1 VSIFSVICLLDASL
15 LDGWKLTAG
24 RLKVFGR
31 DLKSSENRSTGLS
44 AATKVKFGPFCL
56 DFERRE
62 LSRMG
67 AIVPL
72 GHRAIELLC
81 ALVAAKGA
89 LVTKDEL
96 LRLVWPGLTV
106 EENNLQ
112 VQISALRKALQS
124 GDDARDCVVTV
135 PGRGYRFIG
144 VQPPGDAEQAGADH
158 LPPDKPSIV
167 VLPFD
172 NLSGDPE
179 QQYFSDGIADDIAA
193 DLSKLSG
200 LLVIARNSALVYRG
214 RAVKVQE
221 VSRELSVRYVLQGS
235 VRKVGSRVRIV
246 IQLIDGQTGAQLCA
260 ERYDR
265 ELTDIFTV
273 QDEVTTQIV
282 SALAVTLTQGDQRR
296 LQRKDTDNL
305 EAYDNYLRGRQL
317 VFQRSTMAVEE
328 ARPLLERAIA
338 LDPQVAQ
345 AYTMLACTHILDHA
359 NGWHDAGGKSLERAR
374 EFAQMAVARDG
385 DDPEA
390 HWALGWTLLL
400 GRQHDQAMAEVRTA
414 LRCDPN
420 FALAHSLL
428 GQVLYY
434 SGRPAEALQ
443 PLATAFRLD
452 PNNHEDPHLHY
463 LAQAYFCMG
472 RYEDAA
478 AVLKRRI
485 VRKPDT
491 DMSRILLA
499 SCYGHLGRAEEARS
513 LWLDALRINP
523 GYSLEHRRRVL
534 PYKDPADFEH
544 MVEGL
549 RKAGVPM

>member
-1 VSIFSVICLLDASL
+1 M
-15 LDGWKLTAG
+15 
-24 RLKVFGR
+24 
-31 DLKSSENRSTGLS
+31 S

-56 DFERRE
+56 DFDRRE
-62 LSRMG
+62 LSCMG
-67 AIVPL
+67 AVVPL

-112 VQISALRKALQS
+112 VQISAVRKALQS
-124 GDDARDCVVTV
+124 GDDAQDYVVTV

-144 VQPPGDAEQAGADH
+144 VQPPGDAERAGADQ

-179 QQYFSDGIADDIAA
+179 QQYFSDGIADDITA

-246 IQLIDGQTGAQLCA
+246 IQLIDGQRGAQLWA

-265 ELTDIFTV
+265 ELTDIFAV

-296 LQRKDTDNL
+296 LQRKDTDNI
-305 EAYDNYLRGRQL
+305 EAYDHFLRGRQL

-338 LDPQVAQ
+338 LDPQFAQ

-400 GRQHDQAMAEVRTA
+400 GRQHDQAMAEVRMA

-434 SGRPAEALQ
+434 SGRPAEALR

-513 LWLDALRINP
+513 LWQDALRISP

-544 MVEGL
+544 IVDGL
-549 RKAGVPM
+549 RKVGLPM

>member
-1 VSIFSVICLLDASL
+1 L
-15 LDGWKLTAG
+15 
-24 RLKVFGR
+24 
-31 DLKSSENRSTGLS
+31 GLS
-44 AATKVKFGPFCL
+44 AVTRITFGPFCL
-56 DFERRE
+56 DVERRE

-67 AIVPL
+67 AVVPL

-81 ALVAAKGA
+81 VLVAAKGA

-112 VQISALRKALQS
+112 VQISTLRKALHL
-124 GDDARDCVVTV
+124 GDNAQDYVVTV

-144 VQPPGDAEQAGADH
+144 LPSSADADH
-158 LPPDKPSIV
+158 AEAGQVAPDKPSIV

-193 DLSKLSG
+193 DLSKVSG

-221 VSRELSVRYVLQGS
+221 VSRELEVRYVLQGS
-235 VRKVGSRVRIV
+235 VRKVGNRVRIV
-246 IQLIDGQTGAQLCA
+246 IQLIDGPTGAQLWA

-265 ELTDIFTV
+265 ELTDIFAV
-273 QDEVTTQIV
+273 QDEVSTHIV
-282 SALAVTLTQGDQRR
+282 SALAVTLTQGERRR

-317 VFQRSTMAVEE
+317 VFQRSAKAVEE

-338 LDPQVAQ
+338 LDLQFAQ

-359 NGWHDAGGKSLERAR
+359 NGWHDAGGRSLETAQ
-374 EFAQMAVARDG
+374 ELAQMAVARDG
-385 DDPEA
+385 GDPEA

-400 GRQHDQAMAEVRTA
+400 GRQHERAMAEVRTA

-434 SGRPAEALQ
+434 SGRAAEALQ

-452 PNNHEDPHLHY
+452 PNNEQDPHLHY
-463 LAQAYFCMG
+463 LAQAYVCMG

-491 DMSRILLA
+491 DMSRVLLA
-499 SCYGHLGRAEEARS
+499 ACYGHLGQAEEART
-513 LWLDALRINP
+513 LWQEAIRISP

-544 MVEGL
+544 VADGL
-549 RKAGVPM
+549 RKAGLQV

>member
-1 VSIFSVICLLDASL
+1 
-15 LDGWKLTAG
+15 
-24 RLKVFGR
+24 
-31 DLKSSENRSTGLS
+31 LS
-44 AATKVKFGPFCL
+44 AVSKIRFGPFCL

-67 AIVPL
+67 AVVPL

-89 LVTKDEL
+89 VVTKDEL
-96 LRLVWPGLTV
+96 LRLVWPGVTV

-112 VQISALRKALQS
+112 VQISAVRKALHA
-124 GDDARDCVVTV
+124 GDDAADYVVTV

-144 VQPPGDAEQAGADH
+144 LRVADDVGHAEG
-158 LPPDKPSIV
+158 PDKPSIV

-179 QQYFSDGIADDIAA
+179 QQYFNDGIADDIAA
-193 DLSKLSG
+193 DLSKVSG
-200 LLVIARNSALVYRG
+200 LLVIARNSALAYRD
-214 RAVKVQE
+214 RSVKVQE
-221 VSRELSVRYVLQGS
+221 VSRELGVRYVLQGS
-235 VRKVGSRVRIV
+235 VRKVGNRVRIV
-246 IQLIDGQTGAQLCA
+246 IQLIDGHTSVQLWA

-265 ELTDIFTV
+265 ELTDIFAV
-273 QDEVTTQIV
+273 QDEISMHIV
-282 SALAVTLTQGDQRR
+282 SALAVTLTHGERRR
-296 LQRKDTDNL
+296 LQRKETDNL
-305 EAYDNYLRGRQL
+305 EAYDSYLRGRQL
-317 VFQRSTMAVEE
+317 VFQRSAKAVEE
-328 ARPLLERAIA
+328 ARPLLNRAIA
-338 LDPQVAQ
+338 LDPQFAQ
-345 AYTMLACTHILDHA
+345 AYTMLASTHILDHA
-359 NGWHDAGGKSLERAR
+359 NGWHDAGGRSLETAQ
-374 EFAQMAVARDG
+374 ELAQMAVARDG
-385 DDPEA
+385 DDPAA
-390 HWALGWTLLL
+390 HEVLGWTFLL
-400 GRQHDQAMAEVRTA
+400 GRQHKRAMAEVRTA

-420 FALAHSLL
+420 FARAYSLL

-434 SGRPAEALQ
+434 SGRAAEALQ

-452 PNNHEDPHLHY
+452 PNNEEDPHLHY

-491 DMSRILLA
+491 DMSRVLLA
-499 SCYGHLGRAEEARS
+499 ACYGHLGRNEEART
-513 LWLDALRINP
+513 LWQEALRISP

-544 MVEGL
+544 VVDGL
-549 RKAGVPM
+549 RKAGLQV

>member
-1 VSIFSVICLLDASL
+1 
-15 LDGWKLTAG
+15 
-24 RLKVFGR
+24 
-31 DLKSSENRSTGLS
+31 LS
-44 AATKVKFGPFCL
+44 AATRITFGPFCL

-67 AIVPL
+67 AVVPL

-81 ALVAAKGA
+81 ALAAAKGA

-112 VQISALRKALQS
+112 VQISAVRKALHA
-124 GDDARDCVVTV
+124 GEDAQDYVLTV

-144 VQPPGDAEQAGADH
+144 APVSAEASQIA
-158 LPPDKPSIV
+158 PDKPSIV

-172 NLSGDPE
+172 NLSGDPD

-200 LLVIARNSALVYRG
+200 LVVIARNSALAYRG
-214 RAVKVQE
+214 RTIRVQE
-221 VSRELSVRYVLQGS
+221 VSRELEVRYVLQGS
-235 VRKVGSRVRIV
+235 IRKVGNRVRIV
-246 IQLIDGQTGAQLCA
+246 IQLIDGHTGAQQWA

-265 ELTDIFTV
+265 ELTDIFAV
-273 QDEVTTQIV
+273 QDEVAAQIV
-282 SALAVTLTQGDQRR
+282 SALAVTLTQGERLRLRR
-296 LQRKDTDNL
+296 KETDNL

-317 VFQRSTMAVEE
+317 VFQRSAKAIAE

-338 LDPQVAQ
+338 LDPQFAQ

-359 NGWHDAGGKSLERAR
+359 NGWHDASGKSLERAN
-374 EFAQMAVARDG
+374 ELAHTAVARDG

-390 HWALGWTLLL
+390 HWALGWALLL
-400 GRQHDQAMAEVRTA
+400 ARQHERAMAEVRTA

-434 SGRPAEALQ
+434 SGRAAEALR

-452 PNNHEDPHLHY
+452 PNNEQDPHLHY
-463 LAQAYFCMG
+463 LAQAYVCMG

-491 DMSRILLA
+491 DMSRVLLA
-499 SCYGHLGRAEEARS
+499 SCYGHLGRADEARS
-513 LWLDALRINP
+513 LWQEALAINP
-523 GYSLEHRRRVL
+523 AYSLEHRRRVL
-534 PYKDPADFEH
+534 PYKDRADFDH
-544 MVEGL
+544 VVDGL
-549 RKAGVPM
+549 HKAGLPV

>member
-1 VSIFSVICLLDASL
+1 M
-15 LDGWKLTAG
+15 
-24 RLKVFGR
+24 
-31 DLKSSENRSTGLS
+31 S
-44 AATKVKFGPFCL
+44 AATKINFGPFCL
-56 DFERRE
+56 DVERRE
-62 LSRMG
+62 LSQMG
-67 AIVPL
+67 TVVPL

-81 ALVAAKGA
+81 SLVAAKGA

-112 VQISALRKALQS
+112 VQISALRKALHS
-124 GDDARDCVVTV
+124 ADDTQDYVVTV

-144 VQPPGDAEQAGADH
+144 LQGSGDSEHAEARQIA
-158 LPPDKPSIV
+158 PDKPSIV

-193 DLSKLSG
+193 DLSKLSS
-200 LLVIARNSALVYRG
+200 LLVIARNSALAYRG

-221 VSRELSVRYVLQGS
+221 VSRELEVRYVLQGS
-235 VRKVGSRVRIV
+235 VRKVGNRVRIV
-246 IQLIDGQTGAQLCA
+246 IQLIDGHTGAQLWA

-265 ELTDIFTV
+265 ELTDIFAM
-273 QDEVTTQIV
+273 QDDVSTHIV
-282 SALAVTLTQGDQRR
+282 SALAVTLTQGERRR
-296 LQRKDTDNL
+296 LQRQDTDNL

-317 VFQRSTMAVEE
+317 VFQRSAKAVEE

-338 LDPQVAQ
+338 LDPQFAQ

-359 NGWHDAGGKSLERAR
+359 NGWHDGGGRSLETAQ
-374 EFAQMAVARDG
+374 ELAQMAVTRDG

-390 HWALGWTLLL
+390 HWALGWALLL
-400 GRQHDQAMAEVRTA
+400 GRQHDRAMAEVRTA

-434 SGRPAEALQ
+434 SGRAAEALQ

-452 PNNHEDPHLHY
+452 PNNEQDPHLHY
-463 LAQAYFCMG
+463 LAQAYVCMG

-491 DMSRILLA
+491 DMSRVLLA
-499 SCYGHLGRAEEARS
+499 ACYGHLGRADEART
-513 LWLDALRINP
+513 LWQDALRVSP

-544 MVEGL
+544 VVDGL
-549 RKAGVPM
+549 RKAGLQV

>member
-1 VSIFSVICLLDASL
+1 
-15 LDGWKLTAG
+15 
-24 RLKVFGR
+24 
-31 DLKSSENRSTGLS
+31 LS
-44 AATKVKFGPFCL
+44 AATRIKFGPFCL

-62 LSRMG
+62 LSRTG
-67 AIVPL
+67 SVVPL

-96 LRLVWPGLTV
+96 MRLVWPGLTV

-112 VQISALRKALQS
+112 VQISAVRKALQS
-124 GDDARDCVVTV
+124 GDDAQGYVVTV

-144 VQPPGDAEQAGADH
+144 PPGSADAGHAEAGQVA
-158 LPPDKPSIV
+158 PDKPSII

-200 LLVIARNSALVYRG
+200 LVVIARNSALVYRG
-214 RAVKVQE
+214 RAIKVQE
-221 VSRELSVRYVLQGS
+221 VSRELEVRYVLQGS
-235 VRKVGSRVRIV
+235 VRKVGNRVRIV
-246 IQLIDGQTGAQLCA
+246 IQLIDGHTGAQLWA

-265 ELTDIFTV
+265 ELIDIFAV
-273 QDEVTTQIV
+273 QDEVATQIV
-282 SALAVTLTQGDQRR
+282 SALAVTLTQGEQRR

-317 VFQRSTMAVEE
+317 VFQRSTRAVEE
-328 ARPLLERAIA
+328 ARPLLERAID
-338 LDPQVAQ
+338 LDPQFAQ

-359 NGWHDAGGKSLERAR
+359 NGWHDAGGRSLKKAQEL
-374 EFAQMAVARDG
+374 AQMAVARDG

-400 GRQHDQAMAEVRTA
+400 GRQHDRAMAEVRTA
-414 LRCDPN
+414 LLYDPN
-420 FALAHSLL
+420 FALAYSLL

-434 SGRPAEALQ
+434 SGRSGEALH

-452 PNNHEDPHLHY
+452 PNNDQDPHLHY

-491 DMSRILLA
+491 DMSRVLLA
-499 SCYGHLGRAEEARS
+499 ACCGHLGRVEEARS
-513 LWLDALRINP
+513 LWQEALAINP
-523 GYSLEHRRRVL
+523 GYSLEYRRRVL
-534 PYKDPADFEH
+534 PYKDPADFER
-544 MVEGL
+544 VVDGL
-549 RKAGVPM
+549 RKAGLPP

>member
-1 VSIFSVICLLDASL
+1 LGGTLNVLKTGALALSPVSRI
-15 LDGWKLTAG
+15 T
-24 RLKVFGR
+24 
-31 DLKSSENRSTGLS
+31 
-44 AATKVKFGPFCL
+44 FGPFCL

-67 AIVPL
+67 AVVPL

-106 EENNLQ
+106 EENNLP
-112 VQISALRKALQS
+112 VQISAVRKALHAD
-124 GDDARDCVVTV
+124 DDAQDYVVTV

-144 VQPPGDAEQAGADH
+144 HPAAGEAGHAEA
-158 LPPDKPSIV
+158 PDKPSIV

-193 DLSKLSG
+193 DLSKLSS
-200 LLVIARNSALVYRG
+200 LVVIAQSSAAAYRG

-221 VSRELSVRYVLQGS
+221 ISRELEVRYLLQGS
-235 VRKVGSRVRIV
+235 VRKVGNRVRIV
-246 IQLIDGQTGAQLCA
+246 IQLIDGQTGAQLWA

-265 ELTDIFTV
+265 ELTDIFAV
-273 QDEVTTQIV
+273 QDEVAANIV
-282 SALAVTLTQGDQRR
+282 SALVVTLTQGERQRLR
-296 LQRKDTDNL
+296 RKETNSLD
-305 EAYDNYLRGRQL
+305 AYDNYLRGRQL
-317 VFQRSTMAVEE
+317 VFQRSTNAVKE

-338 LDPQVAQ
+338 LDPQFTQ

-359 NGWHDAGGKSLERAR
+359 NGWHDAGERSLEK
-374 EFAQMAVARDG
+374 AQELAKMAVARDG

-390 HWALGWTLLL
+390 HWALGWALLL
-400 GRQHDQAMAEVRTA
+400 GRQHDRAMAEVRTA

-420 FALAHSLL
+420 FALAYSLL

-434 SGRPAEALQ
+434 SGRAAESLQ

-452 PNNHEDPHLHY
+452 PNNEQDPHLHY

-491 DMSRILLA
+491 DMSRVLLA
-499 SCYGHLGRAEEARS
+499 SCFGHLGRLEEARS
-513 LWLDALRINP
+513 LWQEVLAINP
-523 GYSLEHRRRVL
+523 AYSVEHRRRVL
-534 PYKDPADFEH
+534 PYKNRADFEQ
-544 MVEGL
+544 VVDGL
-549 RKAGVPM
+549 HKAGLQV

>member
-1 VSIFSVICLLDASL
+1 LGGALNV
-15 LDGWKLTAG
+15 
-24 RLKVFGR
+24 LK
-31 DLKSSENRSTGLS
+31 TIPGLS
-44 AATKVKFGPFCL
+44 AVTRIKFGPFCL

-62 LSRMG
+62 LSRLG
-67 AIVPL
+67 AVVPL
-72 GHRAIELLC
+72 GHRATEVLC
-81 ALVAAKGA
+81 ALVAARGA

-96 LRLVWPGLTV
+96 MKLVWPGLTV

-112 VQISALRKALQS
+112 VQISSVRKALQC
-124 GDDARDCVVTV
+124 GDDAPDYVVTV

-144 VQPPGDAEQAGADH
+144 LQGSANAEHLEAGQIA
-158 LPPDKPSIV
+158 PDKPSLI

-193 DLSKLSG
+193 DLSKVSG

-221 VSRELSVRYVLQGS
+221 VSRELGVRYVLQGS
-235 VRKVGSRVRIV
+235 VRKVGNRVRIV
-246 IQLIDGQTGAQLCA
+246 MQLIDGQTGTQLWA

-265 ELTDIFTV
+265 ELTDIFAV
-273 QDEVTTQIV
+273 QDEVAAEIV
-282 SALAVTLTQGDQRR
+282 SALAVTLTQGEWGRM
-296 LQRKDTDNL
+296 QRKDTDNL

-317 VFQRSTMAVEE
+317 VFQRSARAVEE
-328 ARPLLERAIA
+328 ARPPLERAIE
-338 LDPQVAQ
+338 LDPQFAR
-345 AYTMLACTHILDHA
+345 AYSMLACTYILDHA
-359 NGWHDAGGKSLERAR
+359 NDWHDAGGKTLEKAYAL
-374 EFAQMAVARDG
+374 AQEAVARDS

-400 GRQHDQAMAEVRTA
+400 GRQHDRSMAEVRTA

-420 FALAHSLL
+420 FALAYSLL

-434 SGRPAEALQ
+434 SGRSTEALQ

-452 PNNHEDPHLHY
+452 PNNDQDPHLHY

-485 VRKPDT
+485 IRKPDT
-491 DMSRILLA
+491 DMSRVLLA
-499 SCYGHLGRAEEARS
+499 SCYGHLGRVEEARS
-513 LWLDALRINP
+513 LWQKALAINP
-523 GYSLEHRRRVL
+523 AYSLEHRRRVL
-534 PYKDPADFEH
+534 PYKNPADFEH
-544 MVEGL
+544 VVHGL
-549 RKAGVPM
+549 RKAGLPM

>member
-1 VSIFSVICLLDASL
+1 
-15 LDGWKLTAG
+15 
-24 RLKVFGR
+24 
-31 DLKSSENRSTGLS
+31 LS
-44 AATKVKFGPFCL
+44 AATRIKFGPFCL

-67 AIVPL
+67 AVVPL

-112 VQISALRKALQS
+112 VQISAVRKALQS
-124 GDDARDCVVTV
+124 GDDAQGYVVTV

-144 VQPPGDAEQAGADH
+144 VQDAANAEAGQVAS
-158 LPPDKPSIV
+158 DKPSIV

-179 QQYFSDGIADDIAA
+179 QQYFSDGIADDVTA

-200 LLVIARNSALVYRG
+200 LLVIARNSALAYRG

-235 VRKVGSRVRIV
+235 VRKISSRVRIV
-246 IQLIDGQTGAQLCA
+246 IQLIDGRTGAQLWA

-265 ELTDIFTV
+265 DLTDIFAV
-273 QDEVTTQIV
+273 QDEVTAQIV
-282 SALAVTLTQGDQRR
+282 SGLTVTLTQGEQRR
-296 LQRKDTDNL
+296 MQRKDTDNL
-305 EAYDNYLRGRQL
+305 EAYDCYLRGRQL
-317 VFQRSTMAVEE
+317 VFQRSAKSVEE
-328 ARPLLERAIA
+328 ARPLLERAIE
-338 LDPQVAQ
+338 LDPQFAQ
-345 AYTMLACTHILDHA
+345 AYSMLACTHILDHA
-359 NGWHDAGGKSLERAR
+359 NGWHDAGGKSLERAH
-374 EFAQMAVARDG
+374 ELAQMAVARDG
-385 DDPEA
+385 GDPEA

-400 GRQHDQAMAEVRTA
+400 GRQHDRAMAEVRTA
-414 LRCDPN
+414 LRYGPN

-434 SGRPAEALQ
+434 SGRPAEALP

-452 PNNHEDPHLHY
+452 PDNDQDPHLHY

-472 RYEDAA
+472 RYEGAA

-491 DMSRILLA
+491 DMSRVLLA
-499 SCYGHLGRAEEARS
+499 SCYGHLGRAEEAGI
-513 LWLDALRINP
+513 LWQDALRASP

-534 PYKDPADFEH
+534 PYKNPADFER
-544 MVEGL
+544 VVDGL
-549 RKAGVPM
+549 RKAGLPM

>member
-1 VSIFSVICLLDASL
+1 
-15 LDGWKLTAG
+15 
-24 RLKVFGR
+24 
-31 DLKSSENRSTGLS
+31 LS
-44 AATKVKFGPFCL
+44 AATRIKFGPFCL
-56 DFERRE
+56 DFGRRE
-62 LSRMG
+62 LSRTG
-67 AIVPL
+67 SVVPL

-112 VQISALRKALQS
+112 VQISAVRKALQS
-124 GDDARDCVVTV
+124 GDDAQSYVVTV

-144 VQPPGDAEQAGADH
+144 LPGSADAGYAEAGQVA
-158 LPPDKPSIV
+158 PDKPSII

-200 LLVIARNSALVYRG
+200 LVVIARNSALAYRG
-214 RAVKVQE
+214 RAIKVQE
-221 VSRELSVRYVLQGS
+221 VSRELEVRYVLQGS
-235 VRKVGSRVRIV
+235 VRKVGNRVRIV
-246 IQLIDGQTGAQLCA
+246 IQLIDGHTGAQLWA

-265 ELTDIFTV
+265 ELIDIFAV
-273 QDEVTTQIV
+273 QDEVATQIV
-282 SALAVTLTQGDQRR
+282 SALAVTLTQGERHR
-296 LQRKDTDNL
+296 MQRKDTDNL
-305 EAYDNYLRGRQL
+305 EAYDNYLRGRRL
-317 VFQRSTMAVEE
+317 VFQRSARAVEE
-328 ARPLLERAIA
+328 ARPLLERAID
-338 LDPQVAQ
+338 LDPQFAQ
-345 AYTMLACTHILDHA
+345 AYTMLACTYILDHA
-359 NGWHDAGGKSLERAR
+359 NGWHEASGRSLEKAH
-374 EFAQMAVARDG
+374 ELAQMAVARDG

-400 GRQHDQAMAEVRTA
+400 GRQHDRAMAEVRAA
-414 LRCDPN
+414 LRYDPN

-434 SGRPAEALQ
+434 SGRSAEALH

-452 PNNHEDPHLHY
+452 PNNDQDPHLHY

-491 DMSRILLA
+491 DMSRVLLA
-499 SCYGHLGRAEEARS
+499 ACCGHLGRVEEARS
-513 LWLDALRINP
+513 LWQEALAISP

-544 MVEGL
+544 VVDGL
-549 RKAGVPM
+549 RKAGLPP

>member
-1 VSIFSVICLLDASL
+1 
-15 LDGWKLTAG
+15 
-24 RLKVFGR
+24 
-31 DLKSSENRSTGLS
+31 
-44 AATKVKFGPFCL
+44 
-56 DFERRE
+56 
-62 LSRMG
+62 MG
-67 AIVPL
+67 AVVPL
-72 GHRAIELLC
+72 GHRATELLC

-89 LVTKDEL
+89 LLTKDEL

-112 VQISALRKALQS
+112 VQISAVRKALQS
-124 GDDARDCVVTV
+124 GDEAQDYVVTV
-135 PGRGYRFIG
+135 PGRRYRFIG
-144 VQPPGDAEQAGADH
+144 LRPPHDADQVETEQV
-158 LPPDKPSIV
+158 PPDKPSIV

-179 QQYFSDGIADDIAA
+179 QQYFSDGIADDISA

-200 LLVIARNSALVYRG
+200 LLVIARNSALAYRG

-221 VSRELSVRYVLQGS
+221 VSRELQVRHVLQGS
-235 VRKVGSRVRIV
+235 VRKVGNRVRIV
-246 IQLIDGQTGAQLCA
+246 IQLIDGHRGAQLWA

-265 ELTDIFTV
+265 ELTDIFAV
-273 QDEVTTQIV
+273 QDEVTAEIV
-282 SALAVTLTQGDQRR
+282 SALAVTLTQREQRR
-296 LQRKDTDNL
+296 LPRKDTDNL

-317 VFQRSTMAVEE
+317 VFQRSVNAVEE

-338 LDPQVAQ
+338 LDPQFAQ
-345 AYTMLACTHILDHA
+345 AHTMLACTHILDHA
-359 NGWHDAGGKSLERAR
+359 NGWHGAGERSLETAQ
-374 EFAQMAVARDG
+374 ELAQMAVARDG

-400 GRQHDQAMAEVRTA
+400 GRQHDRAIAEAQTA

-420 FALAHSLL
+420 FALAYSLL

-434 SGRPAEALQ
+434 SGRAAEALQ
-443 PLATAFRLD
+443 PLTTAFRLD
-452 PNNHEDPHLHY
+452 PNNEQDPHLHY

-491 DMSRILLA
+491 DMSRVLLA
-499 SCYGHLGRAEEARS
+499 SCCGHLGRVEEARS
-513 LWLDALRINP
+513 LWREVLAINP
-523 GYSLEHRRRVL
+523 AYSVEHRRRVL
-534 PYKDPADFEH
+534 PYKNRADFEQ
-544 MVEGL
+544 V
-549 RKAGVPM
+549 V

>member
-1 VSIFSVICLLDASL
+1 
-15 LDGWKLTAG
+15 
-24 RLKVFGR
+24 
-31 DLKSSENRSTGLS
+31 LS
-44 AATKVKFGPFCL
+44 AATRITFDPFCL
-56 DFERRE
+56 DFELRE

-67 AIVPL
+67 AVVPL

-81 ALVAAKGA
+81 ALAAAKGA

-112 VQISALRKALQS
+112 VQISAVRKALHA
-124 GDDARDCVVTV
+124 GDNTQDYVLTV

-144 VQPPGDAEQAGADH
+144 APVSAEASQVA
-158 LPPDKPSIV
+158 PDKPSIV

-200 LLVIARNSALVYRG
+200 LVVIARNSALAYRG
-214 RAVKVQE
+214 RAIKVQE
-221 VSRELSVRYVLQGS
+221 VSRELEVRYVLQGS
-235 VRKVGSRVRIV
+235 VRKVGNRVRIV
-246 IQLIDGQTGAQLCA
+246 IQLIDGHTGAQQWA

-265 ELTDIFTV
+265 ELTDIFAV
-273 QDEVTTQIV
+273 QDEVAAQIV
-282 SALAVTLTQGDQRR
+282 SALAVTLTQGERRR
-296 LQRKDTDNL
+296 LQQRKEPGNL
-305 EAYDNYLRGRQL
+305 EAYDSYLRGRQL
-317 VFQRSTMAVEE
+317 VFQRSAKAVDE

-338 LDPQVAQ
+338 LDPQFAQ

-359 NGWHDAGGKSLERAR
+359 NGWHDAGGKSLERAH
-374 EFAQMAVARDG
+374 ELAQMAVARDG
-385 DDPEA
+385 DDAEA
-390 HWALGWTLLL
+390 HWALGWALLL
-400 GRQHDQAMAEVRTA
+400 ERLHERAMAEARTA

-434 SGRPAEALQ
+434 SGRAAEALQ

-452 PNNHEDPHLHY
+452 PNNEQDPHLHY
-463 LAQAYFCMG
+463 LGQAYVCMR

-491 DMSRILLA
+491 DMSRVLLA
-499 SCYGHLGRAEEARS
+499 ACYGHLGRTEEARS
-513 LWLDALRINP
+513 LWQDALRISP
-523 GYSLEHRRRVL
+523 GYSLNHRRLVL
-534 PYKDPADFEH
+534 PYKDRADFEH
-544 MVEGL
+544 VVDGL
-549 RKAGVPM
+549 RKAGLLV

>member
-1 VSIFSVICLLDASL
+1 M
-15 LDGWKLTAG
+15 
-24 RLKVFGR
+24 
-31 DLKSSENRSTGLS
+31 S
-44 AATKVKFGPFCL
+44 AATRITFGPFCL

-67 AIVPL
+67 TVVPL

-81 ALVAAKGA
+81 ALAAAKGA
-89 LVTKDEL
+89 IVSKDEL

-112 VQISALRKALQS
+112 VQISAIRKALHA
-124 GDDARDCVVTV
+124 GDDAQDYVLTV

-144 VQPPGDAEQAGADH
+144 APVSGDAGQVA
-158 LPPDKPSIV
+158 PDKPSIV

-200 LLVIARNSALVYRG
+200 LVVIARNSALAYRG
-214 RAVKVQE
+214 RAIKVQE
-221 VSRELSVRYVLQGS
+221 VSRELEVRYVLQGS
-235 VRKVGSRVRIV
+235 VRKIGNRVRIV
-246 IQLIDGQTGAQLCA
+246 IQLIDGQTGAQLWA

-265 ELTDIFTV
+265 ELTDIFAV
-273 QDEVTTQIV
+273 QDEVATNIV
-282 SALAVTLTQGDQRR
+282 SALAVTLTQGERRR
-296 LQRKDTDNL
+296 LRRKEPDNL
-305 EAYDNYLRGRQL
+305 EAYDSYLRGRQL
-317 VFQRSTMAVEE
+317 VFLRSPKAVDE

-338 LDPQVAQ
+338 LDPQFAQ
-345 AYTMLACTHILDHA
+345 AHTMLACTRILDYA
-359 NGWHDAGGKSLERAR
+359 NGWHDADGKSLETAQELAR
-374 EFAQMAVARDG
+374 MAVARDG
-385 DDPEA
+385 DDAEA
-390 HWALGWTLLL
+390 HWALGWALLL
-400 GRQHDQAMAEVRTA
+400 GRQHERAMAEVRTA

-434 SGRPAEALQ
+434 SGRAAEALQ

-452 PNNHEDPHLHY
+452 PNNEQDPHLHY
-463 LAQAYFCMG
+463 LAQAYVCMG

-491 DMSRILLA
+491 DMSRVLLA
-499 SCYGHLGRAEEARS
+499 ACYGHLGRAEEART
-513 LWLDALRINP
+513 LWQDALRISP
-523 GYSLEHRRRVL
+523 SYSLEHRRRVL
-534 PYKDPADFEH
+534 PYKDLADFER
-544 MVEGL
+544 VVDGL
-549 RKAGVPM
+549 RKAGLKV

>member
-1 VSIFSVICLLDASL
+1 VTRI
-15 LDGWKLTAG
+15 
-24 RLKVFGR
+24 
-31 DLKSSENRSTGLS
+31 
-44 AATKVKFGPFCL
+44 KFGPFCL
-56 DFERRE
+56 DLERRE

-67 AIVPL
+67 AAVPL
-72 GHRAIELLC
+72 GHRATELLC

-112 VQISALRKALQS
+112 VQISAVRKALQS
-124 GDDARDCVVTV
+124 GDDGQDYVVTV

-144 VQPPGDAEQAGADH
+144 LQTSGDAAHAEANQV
-158 LPPDKPSIV
+158 PPDKPSIV

-200 LLVIARNSALVYRG
+200 LLVIARNSALVYQG

-235 VRKVGSRVRIV
+235 VRKVGNRVRIV
-246 IQLIDGQTGAQLCA
+246 IQLIDGQTGAQLWA

-265 ELTDIFTV
+265 ELTDIFAV
-273 QDEVTTQIV
+273 QDEVAAQIV
-282 SALAVTLTQGDQRR
+282 SALAVTLTQGERRR
-296 LQRKDTDNL
+296 LRRKDTDNL
-305 EAYDNYLRGRQL
+305 EVYDNYLRGRQL
-317 VFQRSTMAVEE
+317 VFQRSATAVEE

-338 LDPQVAQ
+338 LDPQFAQ

-359 NGWHDAGGKSLERAR
+359 NGWHGAGGRSLET
-374 EFAQMAVARDG
+374 AQELAQLAVVRDG
-385 DDPEA
+385 DDSEA

-400 GRQHDQAMAEVRTA
+400 GRQHDRAMTEARTA

-420 FALAHSLL
+420 FALAQSLL

-452 PNNHEDPHLHY
+452 PNNEQDPHLHY
-463 LAQAYFCMG
+463 LAQAYVCMG

-491 DMSRILLA
+491 DMSRVLLA
-499 SCYGHLGRAEEARS
+499 ACYGHLGRAEEARS
-513 LWLDALRINP
+513 LWREALLVNP

-544 MVEGL
+544 VVDGL
-549 RKAGVPM
+549 RKAGLQV

>member
-1 VSIFSVICLLDASL
+1 
-15 LDGWKLTAG
+15 
-24 RLKVFGR
+24 
-31 DLKSSENRSTGLS
+31 LS
-44 AATKVKFGPFCL
+44 AATRIKFGPFCL

-67 AIVPL
+67 AVVPL

-112 VQISALRKALQS
+112 VQISAVRKALQS
-124 GDDARDCVVTV
+124 GDDAQGYVVTV

-144 VQPPGDAEQAGADH
+144 VQDAANAEAGQVAS
-158 LPPDKPSIV
+158 DKPSIV

-179 QQYFSDGIADDIAA
+179 QQYFSDGIADDVTA

-200 LLVIARNSALVYRG
+200 LLVIARNSALAYRG

-235 VRKVGSRVRIV
+235 VRKISSRVRIV
-246 IQLIDGQTGAQLCA
+246 IQLIDGRTGAQLWA

-265 ELTDIFTV
+265 DLTDIFAV
-273 QDEVTTQIV
+273 QDEVTAQIV
-282 SALAVTLTQGDQRR
+282 SALAVTLTHGEQRR
-296 LQRKDTDNL
+296 MQRKDTDNL
-305 EAYDNYLRGRQL
+305 EAYDCYLRGRQL
-317 VFQRSTMAVEE
+317 VFQRSAKSVEE
-328 ARPLLERAIA
+328 ARPLLERAIE
-338 LDPQVAQ
+338 LDPQFAQ
-345 AYTMLACTHILDHA
+345 AYSMLACTHILDHA
-359 NGWHDAGGKSLERAR
+359 NGWHDAGGKSLERAH
-374 EFAQMAVARDG
+374 ELAQMAVARDG

-400 GRQHDQAMAEVRTA
+400 GRQHDRAIAEVRTA
-414 LRCDPN
+414 LRYDPN

-434 SGRPAEALQ
+434 SGRPAEALP

-452 PNNHEDPHLHY
+452 PNNDQDPHLHY

-491 DMSRILLA
+491 DMSRVLLA
-499 SCYGHLGRAEEARS
+499 SCYGHLGRAEEART
-513 LWLDALRINP
+513 LWQDALRVSP

-544 MVEGL
+544 VVDGL
-549 RKAGVPM
+549 RKAGLPM

>member
-1 VSIFSVICLLDASL
+1 LGSVTRI
-15 LDGWKLTAG
+15 
-24 RLKVFGR
+24 
-31 DLKSSENRSTGLS
+31 
-44 AATKVKFGPFCL
+44 KFGPFCL
-56 DFERRE
+56 DVARRE

-67 AIVPL
+67 EAVPL
-72 GHRAIELLC
+72 GHRAIEVLC
-81 ALVAAKGA
+81 ALAAAKGA

-124 GDDARDCVVTV
+124 GDATQDYVITV

-144 VQPPGDAEQAGADH
+144 LDASGDAAHAEANPTSVDR
-158 LPPDKPSIV
+158 PSIV

-200 LLVIARNSALVYRG
+200 LIVIARNSALVYRG

-235 VRKVGSRVRIV
+235 VRKVGNRIRVV
-246 IQLIDGQTGAQLCA
+246 IQLIDGQTGAQLWA

-265 ELTDIFTV
+265 ELTDIFAV
-273 QDEVTTQIV
+273 QDEVTAGIV
-282 SALAVTLTQGDQRR
+282 AALAVTLTQGEQCRG
-296 LQRKDTDNL
+296 QRKDTGDI

-317 VFQRSTMAVEE
+317 VFQRSARAVEE
-328 ARPLLERAIA
+328 ARPLLQRAIE
-338 LDPQVAQ
+338 LDPQFAQ
-345 AYTMLACTHILDHA
+345 AYSMLACTYILDHA
-359 NGWHDAGGKSLERAR
+359 NGWHDCGGKSLEKAR
-374 EFAQMAVARDG
+374 ELAEMAVARNG
-385 DDPEA
+385 DDAEA

-400 GRQHDQAMAEVRTA
+400 GREHDRAMAAARAA
-414 LRCDPN
+414 LLRDPN

-434 SGRPAEALQ
+434 SGRSAESLQ

-452 PNNHEDPHLHY
+452 PNNDQDPHLHY
-463 LAQAYFCMG
+463 LAQGYFCLG

-491 DMSRILLA
+491 DMSRVLLA

-513 LWLDALRINP
+513 LWQEALAISPN
-523 GYSLEHRRRVL
+523 YSLEHRRRVL
-534 PYKDPADFEH
+534 PYKNATDFER
-544 MVEGL
+544 VVDGL
-549 RKAGVPM
+549 RKAGLPA